1 MKTKEQLRAERLWQ
15 AMLAKSFDPVDW
27 YLRDEQPEWRP
38 TNQVE
43 RPSKRGNEDGGSQ
56 LRHRYEQVA

>member
-27 YLRDEQPEWRP
+27 YQRDEEPRQPSRDHSP
-38 TNQVE
+38 
-43 RPSKRGNEDGGSQ
+43 RKRCNEDGSQ
-56 LRHRYEQVA
+56 LRQRYEQVA